1 MHVQVNEVVIGDK
14 LMNGLVKLLPDVPV
28 EIALSSTDGINV
40 VSPRGTPA
48 VRYTLVDGRTFFATK
63 YVAAKFKKLKIEPCE
78 RIALCMRK
86 IDGKNITLVERVPVS
101 EPVRSAEQAAND
113 GVDPPDL
120 RLPQQ
125 DDTRPKPAASDGTS
139 ADHAADTTQLELLSE
154 LTLATA
160 NHCEPAVPITQL
172 ERALKIAILASHSA
186 EQYGKEATLPF
197 EHVALMTSAMSHGSA
212 AERNAYEVADSPS
225 RSSST
230 SMTRLH

>member
-1 MHVQVNEVVIGDK
+1 
-14 LMNGLVKLLPDVPV
+14 MNGLVKLLPDVPV

-113 GVDPPDL
+113 GVDPVASDVGP
-120 RLPQQ
+120 PEQ
-125 DDTRPKPAASDGTS
+125 DDTRPTPAASDGTS
-139 ADHAADTTQLELLSE
+139 ADHAVDTTPELLSE

-186 EQYGKEATLPF
+186 EQYGKELGYPIRFDQESVKCMAVTVLIG
-197 EHVALMTSAMSHGSA
+197 MQGG
-212 AERNAYEVADSPS
+212 
-225 RSSST
+225 RS
-230 SMTRLH
+230 

>member
-1 MHVQVNEVVIGDK
+1 
-14 LMNGLVKLLPDVPV
+14 MNGLVKLLPDVPV

-113 GVDPPDL
+113 GVDPVASDVGP
-120 RLPQQ
+120 PEQ
-125 DDTRPKPAASDGTS
+125 DDTRPTPAASDGTS

-160 NHCEPAVPITQL
+160 NDCESAVPITQL

-186 EQYGKEATLPF
+186 EQYGKEIGYPIRFDQESVKCMAVTVLIG
-197 EHVALMTSAMSHGSA
+197 MQGG
-212 AERNAYEVADSPS
+212 
-225 RSSST
+225 RS
-230 SMTRLH
+230 